1 MASTTASTQVP
12 KSVREVLAGLLDGRS
27 VTLDE
32 RSLEQS
38 LLGLG
43 LDSLHVVELQ
53 LELEQALDIELG
65 DNDQI
70 ARSLGTLPLRELIAL
85 VEARVVTAA
94 KKPGA

>member
-1 MASTTASTQVP
+1 MATRTEP
-12 KSVREVLAGLLDGRS
+12 SVREVLAGLLDGRS

-53 LELEQALDIELG
+53 LELEQALGIELG
-65 DNDQI
+65 EADQLER
-70 ARSLGTLPLRELIAL
+70 ALGT
-85 VEARVVTAA
+85 
-94 KKPGA
+94 

>member
-1 MASTTASTQVP
+1 MATIAPT
-12 KSVREVLAGLLDGRS
+12 SVREVLAGLLDGRS

-53 LELEQALDIELG
+53 LELEQALGIELG

-70 ARSLGTLPLRELIAL
+70 ERSLGTLPLRELIAL
-85 VEARVVTAA
+85 VEARVAVA
-94 KKPGA
+94 GAPKGG